1 MLVLT
6 RRAGEKIKIGENIV
20 VSILSVEGGVV
31 KIGID
36 APREITILRM
46 EVLEQIKKENIAAAA
61 RDMEDITEA
70 AELFKKKLSSKK
82 ENIEDKDD

>member
-6 RRAGEKIKIGENIV
+6 RKVEEKIKIGDDIV

-46 EVLEQIKKENIAAAA
+46 EVLEQIKKENIDAAAK
-61 RDMEDITEA
+61 DGIDIAEA
-70 AELFKKKLSSKK
+70 ADLFKKKLSR
-82 ENIEDKDD
+82 E

>member
-6 RRAGEKIKIGENIV
+6 RKVDEKIKIGDNIV
-20 VSILSVEGGVV
+20 VSILSVEGGGV

-36 APREITILRM
+36 APREVTILRM

-61 RDMEDITEA
+61 KESVDITEA
-70 AELFKKKLSSKK
+70 ADLFKKKLSR
-82 ENIEDKDD
+82 E

>member
-6 RRAGEKIKIGENIV
+6 RKAEEKIKIGDNIV

-36 APREITILRM
+36 APREVKILRM
-46 EVLEQIKKENIAAAA
+46 EVLEQIKNENINAAAKDLNA
-61 RDMEDITEA
+61 IEQA
-70 AELFKKKLSSKK
+70 AELFKRKLSG
-82 ENIEDKDD
+82 ERKD

>member
-6 RRAGEKIKIGENIV
+6 RKVEEKIQIGENIIV
-20 VSILSVEGGVV
+20 KILEVDGSSV

-46 EVLEQIKKENIAAAA
+46 EVLEQVEKENRASAEKGVDDIVDVVDFIKK
-61 RDMEDITEA
+61 RY
-70 AELFKKKLSSKK
+70 LS
-82 ENIEDKDD
+82 EQE

>member
-6 RRAGEKIKIGENIV
+6 RRAEEKIKIGDNII
-20 VSILSVEGGVV
+20 VSVLSVEGGVV

-46 EVLEQIKKENIAAAA
+46 EVLEQIKNENI
-61 RDMEDITEA
+61 EA
-70 AELFKKKLSSKK
+70 ASKDVTDIAEAVDLFKKKLSK
-82 ENIEDKDD
+82 ETKE

>member
-6 RRAGEKIKIGENIV
+6 RKVNEKIKIGDNIV
-20 VSILSVEGGVV
+20 VSILSVEGGGV

-36 APREITILRM
+36 APREVTILRM

-61 RDMEDITEA
+61 KESVDITEA
-70 AELFKKKLSSKK
+70 ADLFKKKLSR
-82 ENIEDKDD
+82 E

>member
-6 RRAGEKIKIGENIV
+6 RKVDEKIKIGDNIV

-46 EVLEQIKKENIAAAA
+46 EVLEQIKKENIDAAAK
-61 RDMEDITEA
+61 DGIDIAEA
-70 AELFKKKLSSKK
+70 ADLFKKKLSR
-82 ENIEDKDD
+82 E